1 MSFVVKAAGVRN
13 STKMGKQIEKTIG
26 DNNEEDNSGA
36 EDADSDGSDFELKD
50 KCHASFADFIVL
62 VSGSDFK
69 ESVQYHD
76 VHFRFRNT
84 LFLAIFAPPPN
95 VI

>member
-1 MSFVVKAAGVRN
+1 MRIFSK
-13 STKMGKQIEKTIG
+13 TGKQIEKTIG

-50 KCHASFADFIVL
+50 KCHSPFAEFLVLASVPY
-62 VSGSDFK
+62 FK
-69 ESVQYHD
+69 ESVRYHD

-84 LFLAIFAPPPN
+84 MFMAIFAPPPN
-95 VI
+95 LI

>member
-13 STKMGKQIEKTIG
+13 SMKMGKQIEKAIG
-26 DNNEEDNSGA
+26 DNSEEDNSGA

-50 KCHASFADFIVL
+50 KCHDPFADFIVL
-62 VSGSDFK
+62 ASVTDFK

-84 LFLAIFAPPPN
+84 MFLAIFAPPPN
-95 VI
+95 VV